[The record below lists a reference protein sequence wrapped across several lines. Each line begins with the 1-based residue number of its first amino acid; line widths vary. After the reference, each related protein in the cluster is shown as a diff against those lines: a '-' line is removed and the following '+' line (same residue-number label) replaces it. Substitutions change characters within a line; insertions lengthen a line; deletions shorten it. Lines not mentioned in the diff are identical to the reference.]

1 MTVPYRFFWVWLVMI
16 PILSACWKPPTIITY
31 VPLPE
36 NLQSSHASSSGALRP
51 MTENYIVRGGD
62 TAYGIARCLQ
72 VRLGDLV
79 VLNNLEAPYT
89 IWVGQVI
96 LIPEGAELNR
106 CKEKQKLAGSDASNA
121 NSVGGAVDPDNSLV
135 VSPPAISEDQFSV
148 LPEVPARSGKK
159 FLWPVSGKVIS
170 DFGPKPGKL
179 RNDGINIAAPMGTLV
194 RAADNG
200 VVAYAGNELRGYG
213 KMLLIRHKEGWI
225 TAYAHNQEL
234 LVKQGEIVSRGEAIA
249 RVGQT
254 GGVDRPQ
261 THFEIRRGEKA
272 INPKEYLSWK

>member
-1 MTVPYRFFWVWLVMI
+1 MKVPYRLFLVWFVIILM
-16 PILSACWKPPTIITY
+16 LSACWKPPTIITY
-31 VPLPE
+31 VPLSE
-36 NLQSSHASSSGALRP
+36 NLQSNQASHSRVLRP
-51 MTENYIVRGGD
+51 MKENYIVRGGD

-72 VRLGDLV
+72 VGLGDLV
-79 VLNNLEAPYT
+79 ALNELEAPYT
-89 IWVGQVI
+89 IWVGQAI
-96 LIPEGAELNR
+96 SIPEGARLNKCEETR
-106 CKEKQKLAGSDASNA
+106 KVAGE
-121 NSVGGAVDPDNSLV
+121 GATAINPSQEPLDPENSLV
-135 VSPPAISEDQFSV
+135 VSPPAVAEEQFAV
-148 LPEVPARSGKK
+148 LPQVPPRAGKK

-272 INPKEYLSWK
+272 INPNEHLSWK